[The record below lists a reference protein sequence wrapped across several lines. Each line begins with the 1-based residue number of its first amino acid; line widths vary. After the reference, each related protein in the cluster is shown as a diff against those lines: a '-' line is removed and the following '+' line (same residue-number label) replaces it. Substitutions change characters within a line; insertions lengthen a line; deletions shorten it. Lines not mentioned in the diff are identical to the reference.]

1 MYHDNLRYKSF
12 ARRMALLAGGKL
24 VIFSLL
30 AGRLY
35 QLQVLQSHRYQVLAD
50 ENRINLRLLP
60 PPRGR
65 ILDRFGAPI
74 AVNRENYRVLLVAE
88 NAQDEAGVRD
98 IEGTLDSLSEIIPVG
113 PNERQRILRDV
124 RKRRS
129 FVPVTIRENLDWKEV
144 ARIEV
149 NAPDLPG
156 VTIDVGQSREYP
168 YANTLSHILGYVA
181 AVSEKDLTGD
191 PLLELPGFHIGK
203 NGIEKIYDLRLRGK
217 AGNSQV
223 EVNAVGRVIRE
234 LERQEG
240 QTGDDIRLSIDF
252 GLQDFVT
259 KRLSKEKSAA
269 AVVIDTI
276 NGDVLAMA
284 SVPSYDPNE
293 FTKGLSSKTWRA
305 LVRDPL
311 APLTNKA
318 ISGLYSP
325 GSTFKMI
332 VALAAMKAGIG
343 PEHSVFCRGVTRLGK
358 ARFHC
363 WKRHG
368 HGHLT
373 MVQALQQSCDVY
385 FYDLA
390 GRVGVNRIGRMAR
403 RLGLGGSL
411 GIDIP
416 GERSGLIPSRE
427 WKLAVKGVRWQK
439 GETLITGIG
448 QGFVLATPLQLAIMT
463 ARIARGG
470 KAVTPRLMRTPSGD
484 REAGKESEI
493 PDFKPLGVSEA
504 ALRVVRRGM
513 ESVTNSRRGTAYR
526 ARIKE
531 SGMEMAGKTGTS
543 QVRRISKRERET
555 RVLKNKE
562 RPWRDRDH
570 ALFVGYAPIG
580 NPRYA
585 VSVIIEHGGGGSKAA
600 APVARDILLEAQK
613 RNSVREATD
622 GQIADRRDA
631 DLGFILTGPNRAGKL

>member
-1 MYHDNLRYKSF
+1 MYHDNLRYKSY

-24 VIFSLL
+24 AIFCILG
-30 AGRLY
+30 GRLY

-74 AVNRENYRVLLVAE
+74 AINRENYRVLLVAE
-88 NAQDEAGVRD
+88 NAQDKVGARD
-98 IEGTLDSLSEIIPVG
+98 IEGTLDSLGEIIPLG
-113 PNERQRILRDV
+113 PNERQRILREV

-149 NAPDLPG
+149 NAPELPG

-234 LERQEG
+234 LERHEG

-252 GLQDFVT
+252 GLQEFVT
-259 KRLSKEKSAA
+259 KRLEKEKSAA

-276 NGDVLAMA
+276 NGDVLAMV

-318 ISGLYSP
+318 ISGLYAP
-325 GSTFKMI
+325 GSTFKMM
-332 VALAAMKAGIG
+332 VALAAMEAGIG
-343 PEHSVFCRGVTRLGK
+343 PDHKVFCRGVTRLGN

-363 WKRHG
+363 WKRYG
-368 HGHLT
+368 HGQ
-373 MVQALQQSCDVY
+373 MAMEQAMQQSCDVY

-403 RLGLGGSL
+403 RFGLGGTL

-439 GETLITGIG
+439 GETLNTGIG
-448 QGFVLATPLQLAIMT
+448 QGFVLTTPLQLAVMT

-470 KAVTPRLMRTPSGD
+470 KAVTPRLMRSPAGD
-484 REAGKESEI
+484 REGERDAEI
-493 PDFKPLGVSEA
+493 PEFKPLGVSEA

-513 ESVTNSRRGTAYR
+513 ESVTNSRRGTAYW

-531 SGMEMAGKTGTS
+531 AGMEMAGKTGTS

-570 ALFVGYAPIG
+570 ALFVGYAPVD

-585 VSVIIEHGGGGSKAA
+585 VSVIVEHGGGGSKAA
-600 APVARDILLEAQK
+600 APVARDILLEAQR
-613 RNSVREATD
+613 RNSSREATD
-622 GQIADRRDA
+622 GQIADRGEA
-631 DLGFILTGPNRAGKL
+631 DFGNILNGVDHQGKI